1 MSCDTVTIR
10 LASERDLP
18 SIFDIYDEQVRHGTS
33 TFETVPRSPAERLDW
48 FARHPPSRYP
58 VLVATVSGSV
68 VGWAGL
74 SPWSPRPA
82 YARTAENSVYV
93 HKDKRARGVGRALM
107 LDLIQR
113 ARDIGIKVIVARPVE
128 GNDASIRLH
137 ESLGFSTIGVMR
149 RVGEKFGRVLDVR
162 LMDLHLDEPTP
173 TPPPHA

>member
-1 MSCDTVTIR
+1 MARGAYDFF
-10 LASERDLP
+10 AAMRDAHTGGP
-18 SIFDIYDEQVRHGTS
+18 PPGT
-33 TFETVPRSPAERLDW
+33 PAERLDW
-48 FARHPPSRYP
+48 FALHPPTRYP
-58 VLVATVSGSV
+58 VIVATPSGAV
-68 VGWAGL
+68 VGWASL

-93 HKDKRARGVGRALM
+93 HKDKRGNGVGRSLM

-113 ARDIGIKVIVARPVE
+113 ARDIGIKVIIARPVE

-162 LMDLHLDEPTP
+162 LMDLHLDDAPPTGP
-173 TPPPHA
+173 A